1 MSNSDDRVPMLVPV
15 HSKVT
20 TNANG
25 RVLRWWCAQED
36 DALLSTVK
44 ERTDGKRIR
53 WSDIRKVLPWR
64 TLDEIRGR
72 WRRMR
77 NSANVVGRTKCKLCG
92 VQRLGHSCPG
102 ITITTELAPE
112 TTTQE
117 HVAPVITL
125 RLRGTESSAA
135 RPRAVEKTITKAKPA
150 REFLELHPYVLWSTP
165 PLGSMAMHPFE
176 VLSTPRT
183 TRIELDDSV
192 LVA

>member
-36 DALLSTVK
+36 DALRSTVK

-165 PLGSMAMHPFE
+165 PLGRMAMHPFE